1 MLDKALT
8 GSRRY
13 WTWILILLAF
23 IGIGFL
29 FYLKQFSYGLG
40 LTGLSRDV
48 SWGFYISQFTFLVGV
63 AASAVMLVIP
73 YYLHDYKKFGK
84 IVILGEF
91 LAVSAV
97 TMCILFIFVDMGQPM
112 RILNVVLHPTPNSIL
127 FWDTVVLSGY
137 LLLNIIIG
145 WTTLEADRYQVAP
158 PAWVKPLVYISI
170 PWAISIHTV
179 TAFIYAG
186 LPGRHF
192 WLTAIMAARFLAS
205 AFASGP
211 ALLILMSM
219 LVRRLTKFDPG
230 KEQIQAIGKIVTY
243 AMFAN
248 VFFFLLE
255 LFTAFYSKI
264 PGHMSSFEYLFVGL
278 EGHGRLVPLMWISA
292 ILAVFS
298 LILLVN
304 PATRR
309 NERTLAVAAASV
321 FISLWIDKG
330 FGLIVGGFVPNMF
343 ERVTEYWPTLPETF
357 ITLGVWAM
365 GFLILTILYKVA
377 VGVREETAG
386 IEIEH

>member
-48 SWGFYISQFTFLVGV
+48 SWGLYISQFTFLVGV

-243 AMFAN
+243 AMIAN

-264 PGHMSSFEYLFVGL
+264 PSHMSSFKYLFVGL

>member
-8 GSRRY
+8 GSKRY
-13 WTWILILLAF
+13 WTWIFILLAI

-73 YYLHDYKKFGK
+73 YYLHDFKKFGK

-91 LAVSAV
+91 LAVAAV

-158 PAWVKPLVYISI
+158 PAWVKPLVYLSI

-211 ALLILMSM
+211 ALLILMAM
-219 LVRRLTKFDPG
+219 LVRNLTKFDPG

-248 VFFFLLE
+248 VFFFGLE

-264 PGHMSSFEYLFVGL
+264 PGHMHSFQYLFVGL

-292 ILAVFS
+292 ILAILS

-304 PATRR
+304 PSTRK

-377 VGVREETAG
+377 IGVREETAG